1 MKRKAAAIVFAITMF
16 AAPMAAHAQSSI
28 ASERDDLSV
37 VFDLLIIR
45 PLAYANMAVGAIL
58 YVPAALITAA
68 GGNDLKP
75 VKDAF
80 LRAPY
85 RFAITRP
92 LGVLEDA
99 D

>member
-1 MKRKAAAIVFAITMF
+1 MKKKAAAIVLAITMF
-16 AAPMAAHAQSSI
+16 AAPMAAYSQSSI

-45 PLAYANMAVGAIL
+45 PLAYAVMVGGAIL
-58 YVPAALITAA
+58 YLPAAIITAA
-68 GGNDLKP
+68 DGNDLKP
-75 VKDAF
+75 VQDTF
-80 LRAPY
+80 LKAPY

-92 LGVLEDA
+92 LGILEDE

>member
-1 MKRKAAAIVFAITMF
+1 MKKKAAAIGLAIAML

-28 ASERDDLSV
+28 ATERDDLSV

-45 PLAYANMAVGAIL
+45 PLAYATMVGGAIL

-75 VKDAF
+75 VQDIF
-80 LRAPY
+80 LKAPY

>member
-1 MKRKAAAIVFAITMF
+1 MLSPKVTVDQAVGAA
-16 AAPMAAHAQSSI
+16 
-28 ASERDDLSV
+28 
-37 VFDLLIIR
+37 
-45 PLAYANMAVGAIL
+45 LAYATMVGGAIL
-58 YVPAALITAA
+58 YVPAAIITAA

-75 VKDAF
+75 VQDIF

>member
-1 MKRKAAAIVFAITMF
+1 MKRKAAAIALAIAMF
-16 AAPMAAHAQSSI
+16 AAPMAAYAQSSI
-28 ASERDDLSV
+28 ATERDDLSV
-37 VFDLLIIR
+37 IFDLLIIR
-45 PLAYANMAVGAIL
+45 PLAYATMVGGAIL
-58 YVPAALITAA
+58 YVPAAIITAA

-75 VKDAF
+75 IQDTF

-85 RFAITRP
+85 RFAVTRP

>member
-1 MKRKAAAIVFAITMF
+1 MKRKAAAIVLAIAMI
-16 AAPMAAHAQSSI
+16 AAPMAAYAQSSI
-28 ASERDDLSV
+28 STERDDLSV

-45 PLAYANMAVGAIL
+45 PLAYVTMLGGAIL
-58 YVPAALITAA
+58 YIPAALITEA

-75 VKDAF
+75 VKDTF

-85 RFAITRP
+85 RFAVTRP
-92 LGVLEDA
+92 LGILEDA